1 MTGAD
6 RRALR
11 AGPKFIMSHLK
22 LSQVSLHYG
31 QAADDAAAPV
41 LQGINLELRRGSFV
55 SVIGRSGS
63 GKTSLLNL
71 AAGFLAPTQGTVE
84 IDGRAVTGPGADRAV
99 VFQDDALFPW
109 RRVEENVALPLKL
122 AGVPRDERLSRAQRW
137 LAAVGLDGE
146 GGKRIWQLSGG
157 QRQRVGI
164 ARALAAEPEFL
175 LMDEP
180 LGALDAMTRD
190 QMHELLLRLWR
201 ESHAGALLITHSV
214 EEALFLSTSVV
225 VLAPHPGRIVLQED
239 FDFGLRFL
247 AGEDPRAL
255 KSEPAFIAARE
266 RLLSAIYHKETP

>member
-1 MTGAD
+1 MPS
-6 RRALR
+6 LR
-11 AGPKFIMSHLK
+11 

-31 QAADDAAAPV
+31 PAALPV
-41 LQGINLELRRGSFV
+41 LQNVTLNLDRGEFV

-71 AAGFLAPTQGTVE
+71 AAGFVAPSAGRVE
-84 IDGRAVTGPGADRAV
+84 IDGNPVTGPGPERAV

-109 RRVEENVALPLKL
+109 RRVIDNVALPLKL
-122 AGVPRDERLSRAQRW
+122 AGIPRAERLERARHW
-137 LAAVGLDGE
+137 LAEVGLAGQ
-146 GGKRIWQLSGG
+146 GGKFVWQLSGG

-164 ARALAAEPEFL
+164 ARALTARPRFL

-190 QMHELLLRLWR
+190 QMHELLLKLWQ

-214 EEALFLSTSVV
+214 EEAAFLSTSVV
-225 VLAPHPGRIVLQED
+225 VLAPEPGRIVHVEEL
-239 FDFGLRFL
+239 DFGRRFL

-266 RLLSAIYHKETP
+266 RLLAAIHEKETAR

>member
-1 MTGAD
+1 MTQ
-6 RRALR
+6 L
-11 AGPKFIMSHLK
+11 S

-31 QAADDAAAPV
+31 SDPGAPAV
-41 LQGINLELRRGSFV
+41 LQDISLTLRRGEFI

-71 AAGFLAPTQGTVE
+71 AAGFIAPSA
-84 IDGRAVTGPGADRAV
+84 GRVSIAGRPVSGPGPERAV
-99 VFQDDALFPW
+99 VFQEDALLPW
-109 RRVEENVALPLKL
+109 KSVLENVALPLKL
-122 AGVPRDERLSRAQRW
+122 AGMARAGRRDKAAHW
-137 LAAVGLDGE
+137 LAAVGLGDQ
-146 GGKRIWQLSGG
+146 GGKPVWQLSGG

-164 ARALAAEPEFL
+164 ARALAADPAFL

-201 ESHAGALLITHSV
+201 ASHAGALLITHSV

-225 VLAPHPGRIVLQED
+225 VLAPGPGRITLTEPCSW
-239 FDFGLRFL
+239 GRRFL

-255 KSEPAFIAARE
+255 KSEAGFILARE
-266 RLLSAIYHKETP
+266 RLLSAIREGRDDPRAVAA

>member
-1 MTGAD
+1 MPS
-6 RRALR
+6 LR
-11 AGPKFIMSHLK
+11 
-22 LSQVSLHYG
+22 LSQVSLYYG
-31 QAADDAAAPV
+31 PAALPV
-41 LQGINLELRRGSFV
+41 LQNVTLNLDRGEFV

-71 AAGFLAPTQGTVE
+71 AAGFVAPSAGRVE
-84 IDGRAVTGPGADRAV
+84 IDGNPVTGPGPERAV

-109 RRVEENVALPLKL
+109 RRVIDNVALPLKL
-122 AGVPRDERLSRAQRW
+122 AGIPRAERLERARHW
-137 LAAVGLDGE
+137 LAEVGLADQ
-146 GGKRIWQLSGG
+146 GGKFVWQLSGG

-164 ARALAAEPEFL
+164 ARALAARPGFL

-190 QMHELLLRLWR
+190 QMHELLLRLWQ

-214 EEALFLSTSVV
+214 EEATFLSTSVV
-225 VLAPHPGRIVLQED
+225 VLAPEPGRIVHVEELD
-239 FDFGLRFL
+239 FSRRFL

-266 RLLSAIYHKETP
+266 RLLAAIHEKETAR